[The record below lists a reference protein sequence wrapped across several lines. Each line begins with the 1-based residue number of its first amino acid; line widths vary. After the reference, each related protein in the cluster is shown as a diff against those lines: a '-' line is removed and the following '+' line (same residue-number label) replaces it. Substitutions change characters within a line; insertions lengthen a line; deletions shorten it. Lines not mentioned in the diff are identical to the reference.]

1 MKLRIFVIGVIILI
15 KVYVF
20 FNVYW
25 FYFEVNFMIIFRIK
39 FCVLFEIIFIG

>member
-25 FYFEVNFMIIFRIK
+25 FYFEVNFMIILWIK